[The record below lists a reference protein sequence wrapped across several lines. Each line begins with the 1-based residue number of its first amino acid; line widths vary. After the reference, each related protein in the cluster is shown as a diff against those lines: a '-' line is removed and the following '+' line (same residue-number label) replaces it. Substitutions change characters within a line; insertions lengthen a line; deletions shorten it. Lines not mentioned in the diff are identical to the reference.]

1 MELSNSTKRLIL
13 STGASVFL
21 LVVLA
26 RFAFVQLYRGEQYL
40 EESDKNRV
48 RAIEIEPP
56 RGLLRDRYKE
66 ILVDNRPAYAV
77 YAIPAELKNK
87 LPAYQLLA
95 TAFHTS
101 SEDLQKQIA
110 RNKRGNFAPV
120 KIERQIDFTG
130 LSLLSERRL
139 DLPGIDFRA
148 ESRRAYLGGIK
159 APHLFG
165 YLGEINDAELGTFAP
180 QQYSPGD
187 LIGKKGIER
196 QYESVLRGQKGR
208 RYVEVDALGRVIRDL
223 NQQDGKFF
231 APRSPKPGTDLIL
244 GLDASLQR
252 MLEIEMAGRRGG
264 AIVINCK
271 NGEILALVSKPD
283 YDPDLFSKP
292 LSTEEWNR
300 LMSDAN
306 KPLYD
311 RMVQSMYPP
320 GSTYKIVL
328 VIAGLETGLIDP
340 SERVFCPGYYRLGNR
355 SFGCWRQGG
364 HGTVNLLQ
372 AIEQSCDVYFY
383 RMGLKVGLEN
393 WSNYSKRF
401 GFGQRS
407 GIDLIGESAGLVPD
421 QEYLDQRYGRGRWS
435 RGLMLNLAI
444 GQGELLTTPLQMACF
459 AMTIA
464 NEGRSFKPRLRR
476 GTLDPNVAQAE
487 IEVAEPDSFLV
498 SGIKPE
504 SYALAKRGMHMVVNN
519 STGTARSAQ
528 VPGVISA
535 GKTGTAQ
542 NPHGETHA
550 WYIGFAPFEDPQI
563 AYCIFLE
570 NGGGGGANA
579 APFARKI
586 IALLWEQD
594 KLESHPENIRF
605 SN

>member
-1 MELSNSTKRLIL
+1 MELSTSTKRHLLSLAFSAMMLI
-13 STGASVFL
+13 
-21 LVVLA
+21 VLA
-26 RFAFVQLYRGEQYL
+26 RFAYVQLYLGERYL
-40 EESDKNRV
+40 QESEKNRV
-48 RAIEIEPP
+48 RAVEVEPP
-56 RGLLRDRYKE
+56 RGLLRDRYGE

-77 YAIPAELKNK
+77 YAIPAELKSK
-87 LPAYQLLA
+87 SPAYQLLA
-95 TAFHTS
+95 AAFHTS
-101 SEDLQKQIA
+101 PDDLQRQIA
-110 RNKRGNFAPV
+110 RNKRGNFTPV

-130 LSLLSERRL
+130 LSLLYERRL
-139 DLPGIDFRA
+139 ELSGIDFRA
-148 ESRRAYLGGIK
+148 ESRRAYLNGIK

-165 YLGEINDAELGTFAP
+165 YLGEISDAELEAFGP
-180 QQYSPGD
+180 QYRPGD

-196 QYESVLRGQKGR
+196 EYEALLRGKKGL

-223 NQQDGKFF
+223 DKDDSAFLKPHLPEPGQD
-231 APRSPKPGTDLIL
+231 LVL

-252 MLEIEMAGRRGG
+252 MLEAEMAGRRGG
-264 AIVINCK
+264 AIVLNCK
-271 NGEILALVSKPD
+271 NGEVLALVSKPD

-292 LSTEEWNR
+292 LSPQEWTR
-300 LMSDAN
+300 LINDPD

-311 RMVQSMYPP
+311 RMVQSTYPP

-340 SERVFCPGYYRLGNR
+340 EERVFCPGYYRLGNR

-364 HGTVNLLQ
+364 HGTMNLLQ

-393 WSNYSKRF
+393 WSKYSKLF
-401 GFGQRS
+401 GFGKPT
-407 GIDLIGESAGLVPD
+407 GIDLVGEKGGLVPD
-421 QEYLDQRYGRGRWS
+421 QDYLDQRYGRGRWS
-435 RGLMLNLAI
+435 KGLILNLAI

-464 NEGRSFKPRLRR
+464 NEGRSFKPRVKR
-476 GTLDPNVAQAE
+476 GVYDPVTFKE
-487 IEVAEPDSFLV
+487 KDVAEPDSFSV
-498 SGIKPE
+498 PGIKPE
-504 SYALAKRGMHMVVNN
+504 SYALAKRGMHMVVN
-519 STGTARSAQ
+519 SPTGTAKSAR

-550 WYIGFAPFEDPQI
+550 WFIGFAPFEDPQI

-586 IALLWEQD
+586 IALLHEQE
-594 KLESHPENIRF
+594 KLVSQHEKSK
-605 SN
+605 SAD